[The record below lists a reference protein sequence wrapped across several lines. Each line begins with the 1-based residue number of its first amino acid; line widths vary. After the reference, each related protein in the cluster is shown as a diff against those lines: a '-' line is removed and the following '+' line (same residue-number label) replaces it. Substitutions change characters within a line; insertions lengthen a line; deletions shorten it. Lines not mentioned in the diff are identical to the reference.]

1 MKALFTLLVGG
12 LLLLS
17 DSMKAQTVSF
27 FEEANTFFT
36 TYAEHNAV
44 KYQELYHRP
53 KGLLSLVQ
61 QIETTTLADLSPE
74 EQKAFYIN
82 AYNLL
87 VIKTVI
93 DHYPIASPNEV
104 VEFWDGVTY
113 SVGGTMYTLE
123 SLETYVLQKYK
134 DPRLHFA
141 LSNGSMA
148 CAPIANFAYQ
158 PTELEE
164 QLKQRVIG
172 AVNNSQWIH
181 YQSNIEQLE
190 LPLLFQRYQ
199 ASFTPSVLE
208 FLNAYRVEKIKTP
221 VRLVYKNE
229 DWTLNGYQSAP
240 SALNKKKKGSTGA
253 YAGLAQVITLPK
265 GVTELID
272 FNSIYTVGIGN
283 KELGSRNTYFNSY
296 FTAFYGVTG
305 NLDVGMSLL
314 FRSSRE
320 RDNFGASP
328 FSVLSME
335 RTPLYTRGRTSANTS
350 TYADFGLS
358 HMGFQVRFAP
368 FKNINLSFE
377 QGFMLPIQNLP
388 KENTVDQSI
397 YSVTQVYYIH
407 PISSQLQLFLALT
420 YWQGIRPGEQFN
432 FQLPLLRGFL
442 NYFVT
447 PRFSV
452 FATSM
457 YFLEWGGGAKYLL
470 TPKFEIQF
478 MYSYY
483 LPIQGAYDLLAP
495 GATSIM
501 TYNMGLRY
509 RF

>member
-1 MKALFTLLVGG
+1 MKTITTLLIS
-12 LLLLS
+12 LLLVTTSL
-17 DSMKAQTVSF
+17 KAQTSNF
-27 FEEANTFFT
+27 FDKADEFFH
-36 TYAEHNAV
+36 TYAQHNAV
-44 KYQELYHRP
+44 QYQLLYHHN
-53 KGLLSLVQ
+53 KELKALVEQ
-61 QIETTTLADLSPE
+61 VEQANLADWTTNQ
-74 EQKAFYIN
+74 QKAFYIN
-82 AYNLL
+82 AYNIM
-87 VIKTVI
+87 VINAVV

-104 VEFWDGVTY
+104 IEFWDGI
-113 SVGGTMYTLE
+113 SYTVAGQAFTLKGLE
-123 SLETYVLQKYK
+123 QHILEIYQ
-134 DPRLHFA
+134 DPKLHFA
-141 LSNGSMA
+141 LANGSMA

-158 PTELEE
+158 PAELEA

-172 AVNNSQWIH
+172 AVNNPQWIH
-181 YQSNIEQLE
+181 YQPTIQQLE
-190 LPLLFQRYQ
+190 LPLLFERHQ
-199 ASFTPSVLE
+199 ASFTPSVLA
-208 FLNAYRVEKIKTP
+208 FLNTYRVEQIEEP
-221 VRLVYKNE
+221 VHIVYKNE
-229 DWTLNGYQSAP
+229 DWTLNSYQSTP
-240 SALNKKKKGSTGA
+240 SVLGKKKKAGTGA

-265 GVTELID
+265 GVAELID

-283 KELGSRNTYFNSY
+283 KEVGSRNTYFNSY

-305 NLDVGMSLL
+305 KLDVGISML

-320 RDNFGASP
+320 RDAFGTSP
-328 FSVLSME
+328 FTVLSME
-335 RTPLYTRGRTSANTS
+335 RTPLFTAGRASANTS

-358 HMGFQVRFAP
+358 HMGFQIRFAP

-397 YSVTQVYYIH
+397 YSVTQMYYIH

-420 YWQGIRPGEQFN
+420 YWQGIRPGEPFN

-457 YFLEWGGGAKYLL
+457 YFLEWGAGAKYLL

-483 LPIQGAYDLLAP
+483 LPIQGAYDLLSP
-495 GATSIM
+495 GASSIM

-509 RF
+509 RI